1 MTWEDLLKISFG
13 SNEGYNKLMLAAEI
27 IMYMKASLEMDE
39 PTGLVTASILQRI
52 KNEEVSGYSNPEVK
66 NILDSGI
73 EEQLEILAN
82 LFLGD

>member
-52 KNEEVSGYSNPEVK
+52 KDEEVSGYSNPEVQK
-66 NILDSGI
+66 ILESDI
-73 EEQLEILAN
+73 DKDLAILAN

>member
-1 MTWEDLLKISFG
+1 MTWKDVIKASYG

-52 KNEEVSGYSNPEVK
+52 KDEEVSGYSNPEVK
-66 NILDSGI
+66 KILDSGI